1 MAKFT
6 TPEAL
11 FEYVEDKQS
20 VKQTTGIS
28 LSIYNGGTP
37 SLGVAVPEKGH
48 QFVVSNPR
56 VSDGNIIEEYD
67 GRIKLGTFTNND
79 RGDWVDVN
87 YNASTLSAYLFGDK
101 LNKETTLIRSKTG
114 ELVFVANKPV
124 NAETGVPSP
133 TYFFSIDALP
143 FIIDSGNQDEI
154 IHLDRYYD
162 KKINPREYSLATE
175 GKVKLYIYPRAE
187 GRINETHYSYL
198 DRPNFTGVDPDTGV
212 GGTNRFNVYAKQ
224 GDNAEGPG
232 GYYLFK
238 LNWGDGS
245 SLEHTSTPKLLEA
258 STLLEHTYEKP

>member
-124 NAETGVPSP
+124 NA
-133 TYFFSIDALP
+133 
-143 FIIDSGNQDEI
+143 
-154 IHLDRYYD
+154 
-162 KKINPREYSLATE
+162 
-175 GKVKLYIYPRAE
+175 
-187 GRINETHYSYL
+187 
-198 DRPNFTGVDPDTGV
+198 
-212 GGTNRFNVYAKQ
+212 
-224 GDNAEGPG
+224 
-232 GYYLFK
+232 
-238 LNWGDGS
+238 
-245 SLEHTSTPKLLEA
+245 
-258 STLLEHTYEKP
+258 